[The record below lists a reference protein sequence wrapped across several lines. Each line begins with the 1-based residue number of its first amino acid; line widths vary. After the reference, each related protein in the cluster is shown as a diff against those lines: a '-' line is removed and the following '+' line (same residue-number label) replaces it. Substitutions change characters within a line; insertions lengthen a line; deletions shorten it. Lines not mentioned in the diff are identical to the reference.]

1 MHNSLPATAVR
12 RLGRH
17 FLYLLLTAI
26 SVATISA
33 PRARASTEQLASL
46 RGQSASELYDEGQ
59 GWERDS
65 NDVKAAECYSLA
77 VSLGESRLSESDRIA
92 IIRSYARLAAIYTFV
107 FFDYPKAIQSCEDGM
122 EMAREHSLTAPL
134 PQLYVLYAGIMANYD
149 HIRNPRLPTERTRNI
164 FLEGIEASIQE
175 KDWQSLNS
183 LVCNFINLSLAHGR
197 LENISEV
204 ADRYLD
210 SKGIPASAPLS
221 AFTREVCL
229 GVMDLAAGRSESG
242 IGHFRRCVEMSSDF
256 KGAKDNELLAA
267 LSDLS
272 YAYALTRDYG
282 NAISTAEKL
291 VGIARKE
298 GMSDVMMYALFD
310 LSNFYRENGRDYM
323 AKAYYVDYLQHKDS
337 FLISSGMMDVDR
349 VKALNQI
356 KNLTKDLSILELRRQ
371 NQKTVIIMLSAILAM
386 IVVLALIIILNYRK
400 VNQKNRAL
408 YQQSLELL
416 ESDTPPKQILHEKG
430 AASTEPSEKADNG
443 DEPAKY
449 SRYNLSDNEKGEIS
463 ECIIRILDHDPD
475 IYSEDF
481 SLNELAAKSGYKRNY
496 ISLVINETLRTT
508 FAALLAKY
516 RIREA
521 CRRLNSPDYSQYTI
535 ESIGRSVG
543 YKSRS
548 SFVTLFKRHTGMTP
562 SEYNRAG
569 GRR

>member
-1 MHNSLPATAVR
+1 M
-12 RLGRH
+12 
-17 FLYLLLTAI
+17 
-26 SVATISA
+26 
-33 PRARASTEQLASL
+33 
-46 RGQSASELYDEGQ
+46 
-59 GWERDS
+59 
-65 NDVKAAECYSLA
+65 
-77 VSLGESRLSESDRIA
+77 
-92 IIRSYARLAAIYTFV
+92 
-107 FFDYPKAIQSCEDGM
+107 
-122 EMAREHSLTAPL
+122 
-134 PQLYVLYAGIMANYD
+134 
-149 HIRNPRLPTERTRNI
+149 
-164 FLEGIEASIQE
+164 
-175 KDWQSLNS
+175 
-183 LVCNFINLSLAHGR
+183 
-197 LENISEV
+197 
-204 ADRYLD
+204 ADRYLA
-210 SKGIPASAPLS
+210 SKDIPASAPLS
-221 AFTREVCL
+221 VFTRELCL
-229 GVMDLAAGRSESG
+229 GVRDLAADRSESG

-256 KGAKDNELLAA
+256 TGAKDNELLAA

-272 YAYALTRDYG
+272 YAYALTRDYE

-298 GMSDVMMYALFD
+298 GMSDVMMYAFFD
-310 LSNFYRENGRDYM
+310 LSNFYRENGREDM
-323 AKAYYVDYLQHKDS
+323 AESYYVDYLQHKDS

-349 VKALNQI
+349 IKSLNQI
-356 KNLTKDLSILELRRQ
+356 KNLTKGLSILELRRQ

-386 IVVLALIIILNYRK
+386 IVILALIIILNYRK

-416 ESDTPPKQILHEKG
+416 EADTPPKQILHESE
-430 AASTEPSEKADNG
+430 AAPTEPSKKADN

-449 SRYNLSDNEKGEIS
+449 SRYNLSDNEKTEIS

-569 GRR
+569 GRH

>member
-1 MHNSLPATAVR
+1 MHNSLPAAAVR

-46 RGQSASELYDEGQ
+46 RGQSASELYEEGLT
-59 GWERDS
+59 WERDS

-77 VSLGESRLSESDRIA
+77 VSLGESRLSETDRIA

-149 HIRNPRLPTERTRNI
+149 HIRNPKLPTERTRNI
-164 FLEGIEASIQE
+164 FLEGIEASIHE
-175 KDWQSLNS
+175 KDWQNLNS
-183 LVCNFINLSLAHGR
+183 LVCNFINLSLAHSR

-204 ADRYLD
+204 ADRYLA
-210 SKGIPASAPLS
+210 SKDIPASAPLS
-221 AFTREVCL
+221 AFTRELCL
-229 GVMDLAAGRSESG
+229 GVRDIAAGRSESG

-282 NAISTAEKL
+282 NAISTAEEL

-310 LSNFYRENGRDYM
+310 LSNFYRENGREDM
-323 AKAYYVDYLQHKDS
+323 ARAYYVDYLQHKDS

-430 AASTEPSEKADNG
+430 AAPTEPSEKADNG

-535 ESIGRSVG
+535 EGIGRSVG

-569 GRR
+569 ARR

>member
-12 RLGRH
+12 RLGLH

-59 GWERDS
+59 SWERDS

-92 IIRSYARLAAIYTFV
+92 IIRSYARLAAIYTFI

-204 ADRYLD
+204 ADRYLA

-221 AFTREVCL
+221 AFTRELCL
-229 GVMDLAAGRSESG
+229 GVRNLAADRSESG

-272 YAYALTRDYG
+272 YAYALTRDYE

-298 GMSDVMMYALFD
+298 GMSDVMMYAFFD
-310 LSNFYRENGRDYM
+310 LSNFYRENGREDM
-323 AKAYYVDYLQHKDS
+323 AESYYADYLQHKDS

-349 VKALNQI
+349 VKSLNQI

-416 ESDTPPKQILHEKG
+416 EADTPPKQILHESG
-430 AASTEPSEKADNG
+430 VDNDEPSEKTDND

-449 SRYNLSDNEKGEIS
+449 SRYNLSDNEKTEIS

-496 ISLVINETLRTT
+496 ISLVINETLQTT

>member
-1 MHNSLPATAVR
+1 MHNSLPSAAVR
-12 RLGRH
+12 RLGQY
-17 FLYLLLTAI
+17 FFYFLLTAI
-26 SVATISA
+26 SVAAVSA

-46 RGQSASELYDEGQ
+46 RGQSASKLYEEGLT
-59 GWERDS
+59 WERDS

-77 VSLGESRLSESDRIA
+77 ISLGESRLSETDRIA
-92 IIRSYARLAAIYTFV
+92 IIRSYARLAAIYTFI

-164 FLEGIEASIQE
+164 FLEGIETSIHE
-175 KDWQSLNS
+175 KDWQNLNS

-204 ADRYLD
+204 ADSYLASED
-210 SKGIPASAPLS
+210 IPASAPLS
-221 AFTREVCL
+221 AFTRELCL
-229 GVMDLAAGRSESG
+229 GVRDLAADRSESG

-272 YAYALTRDYG
+272 YAYALIRDYG
-282 NAISTAEKL
+282 NAISTTEKL

-298 GMSDVMMYALFD
+298 GMSDVMMYAFFD
-310 LSNFYRENGRDYM
+310 LSNFYRENGRDDM
-323 AKAYYVDYLQHKDS
+323 AGVYYIDYLQHKDS
-337 FLISSGMMDVDR
+337 FLIASGMMDVDR

-371 NQKTVIIMLSAILAM
+371 NQKTVIIMLSAILTM

-400 VNQKNRAL
+400 INQKNRAL

-416 ESDTPPKQILHEKG
+416 ESDTPPKQILHEKD

-449 SRYNLSDNEKGEIS
+449 SRYNLSDNEKAEIS

-521 CRRLNSPDYSQYTI
+521 CRRLNSSDYSQYTI

-569 GRR
+569 GRH

>member
-1 MHNSLPATAVR
+1 MHNSLPSAAVR
-12 RLGRH
+12 RLGQY
-17 FLYLLLTAI
+17 FFYFLLTAI
-26 SVATISA
+26 SVAAVSA

-46 RGQSASELYDEGQ
+46 RGQSASKLYEEGLT
-59 GWERDS
+59 WERDS

-77 VSLGESRLSESDRIA
+77 ISLGESRLSETDRIA
-92 IIRSYARLAAIYTFV
+92 IIRSYARLAAIYTFI

-164 FLEGIEASIQE
+164 FLEGIETSIHE
-175 KDWQSLNS
+175 KDWQNLNS

-204 ADRYLD
+204 ADRYLA
-210 SKGIPASAPLS
+210 SKDIPASAPPS
-221 AFTREVCL
+221 AFTRELCL
-229 GVMDLAAGRSESG
+229 GVRDLAADRSESG

-282 NAISTAEKL
+282 NAISTTEKL

-298 GMSDVMMYALFD
+298 GMSDVMMYAFFD
-310 LSNFYRENGRDYM
+310 LSNFYRENGRDDM
-323 AKAYYVDYLQHKDS
+323 AGVYYIDYLQHKDS
-337 FLISSGMMDVDR
+337 FLIASGMMDVDR

-371 NQKTVIIMLSAILAM
+371 NQKTVIIMLSAILTM

-400 VNQKNRAL
+400 INQKNRAL

-416 ESDTPPKQILHEKG
+416 ESDTPPKQILHEKD
-430 AASTEPSEKADNG
+430 AASTKPSEKADNG

-449 SRYNLSDNEKGEIS
+449 SRYNLSDNEKAEIS

-521 CRRLNSPDYSQYTI
+521 CRRLNSSDYSQYTI

-569 GRR
+569 GRH